1 MKWFALHLPVLT
13 PLIKLIIIANQQINK
28 INVNMSIDY
37 IKWISATL
45 IDCVVLFF
53 LSDHKVWIFLKIDG
67 YDL

>member
-37 IKWISATL
+37 MKWISATL
-45 IDCVVLFF
+45 IDF
-53 LSDHKVWIFLKIDG
+53 LCCFIFLVRPQSL
-67 YDL
+67 DLFKD